1 MFEEYFSI
9 LVPSAFAK
17 QLYKIKNKKENH
29 GLVELIRVTWSNLK
43 DKIEHM
49 SKKKKKKMKNQ
60 IKYQKL
66 LKKFLRLIEKNNQD
80 KVQKY

>member
-1 MFEEYFSI
+1 M
-9 LVPSAFAK
+9 PSAVAK
-17 QLYKIKNKKENH
+17 QLCKIKNKKENH

-49 SKKKKKKMKNQ
+49 SKTTKKKMKNQ

-66 LKKFLRLIEKNNQD
+66 LKKFLRLIEKNIQD
-80 KVQKY
+80 KVQEH